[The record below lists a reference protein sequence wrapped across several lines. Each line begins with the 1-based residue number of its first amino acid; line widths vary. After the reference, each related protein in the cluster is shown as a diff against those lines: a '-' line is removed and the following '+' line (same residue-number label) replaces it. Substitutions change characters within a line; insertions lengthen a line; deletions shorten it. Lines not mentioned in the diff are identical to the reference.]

1 MRLFLLP
8 SSFNPQEPLVLTGKD
23 YNYIVRVL
31 RLKEGLNLTGRD
43 AGGKTWSLEIKKI
56 TDSSCTVLAR
66 QMKTAQAT
74 TDALPSCRPQKT
86 VVLYQCIPKGRK
98 TDDIIRMATEAGVY
112 RIVLVHSRNC
122 VPDFTGSEEGKFSR
136 YRAVVREAVQQSG
149 SLVPTE
155 VEGVIDISAVP
166 SHFASLCTG
175 LKTQGRGLFFHQC
188 PVGEKQQDLAG
199 LLSGF
204 DGAAAILIGAEGGLT
219 DKETEDL
226 VTAGFSPVLL
236 KTNILRCETAAIYA
250 VGAVQTLLETN
261 CQ

>member
-8 SSFNPQEPLVLTGKD
+8 PSFNPQEPLVLTGKD

-31 RLKEGLNLTGRD
+31 RLREGQNLTGRD
-43 AGGKTWSLEIKKI
+43 TQGRTWSLEIIKI
-56 TDSSCTVLAR
+56 SDSSCAVEAR
-66 QMKTAQAT
+66 EMPKAVAT

-98 TDDIIRMATEAGVY
+98 TDDIIRMATEAGAY

-122 VPDFTGSEEGKFSR
+122 VSDFTGAEEGKFSR

-155 VEGVIDISAVP
+155 VEGVIDISQVP
-166 SHFASLCTG
+166 AHFSALCKELGTEG
-175 LKTQGRGLFFHQC
+175 KGLFFHQC
-188 PVGEKQQDLAG
+188 PVGEKQQDLCS

-204 DGAAAILIGAEGGLT
+204 DGAAGILIGSEGGLT
-219 DKETEDL
+219 DTETDNL
-226 VTAGFSPVLL
+226 VMQGFSPVLL

-250 VGAVQTLLETN
+250 VGAVQTLLETS
-261 CQ
+261 C